1 MTSISIR
8 QTPHIVDFMSRLE
21 TSQIGSPKI
30 WKIPHIP
37 EFTFA
42 EISEVIRQVEEQM
55 EIAHQNEH
63 HCSFFYLVEVAAELL
78 ERMNHKIPQK
88 YFDSSD
94 IEEGEIANGYPLNFD
109 FKGLEYETFLE
120 ISDKMNAAK
129 MPKGTF
135 AKVANSILD
144 NQWEIGMLTTAT
156 NKKEAL
162 IKVLY
167 ELPFSSAAILSA
179 CNYIQQYHPQERS
192 LEFVNYILVWVKRKM
207 ENLDKS

>member
-55 EIAHQNEH
+55 EIAQQNEH

-78 ERMNHKIPQK
+78 ERMNNKIPEK
-88 YFDSSD
+88 YFDEVEMDS
-94 IEEGEIANGYPLNFD
+94 EETNDYFD
-109 FKGLEYETFLE
+109 FKGLEYETYLE

-192 LEFVNYILVWVKRKM
+192 IEFVNYILVWVKRKM